1 MTNLDDSKFFKII
14 GILLSAFGI
23 FVMILYSILAWQLNS
38 DWILTDN
45 LWRVFILGVILE
57 CTGLVSVGIG
67 AILSKLKGLKL
78 ND

>member
-1 MTNLDDSKFFKII
+1 MSLDDSKFFQLVGII
-14 GILLSAFGI
+14 LSAFGI
-23 FVMILYSILAWQLNS
+23 FVIVSYSILAWQLNS